1 MVHHGRQMGARN
13 QGPDG
18 HLSPLAKEMISQQAM
33 ENIDTLNLFTITV
46 AEKAHCKD
54 IALFGDDISVDGCDH
69 CDHCGGK

>member
-1 MVHHGRQMGARN
+1 MSLFELNMAGKGTTSM
-13 QGPDG
+13 G

-69 CDHCGGK
+69 CDCCGSK